1 MKGSYLN
8 KKIPNQP
15 TQPEMPKVAPAA
27 GATKVKITLSEIEN
41 APGETID
48 VKDVASFLG
57 MDAQCMRNQAQDE
70 PVKLGFPV
78 IVVGSRVV
86 IPRRGFVHFIR
97 YGYAYGRNGA

>member
-1 MKGSYLN
+1 MSSSCDEHRAKL
-8 KKIPNQP
+8 
-15 TQPEMPKVAPAA
+15 
-27 GATKVKITLSEIEN
+27 TLVDIEN

-70 PVKLGFPV
+70 PAKLGFPV
-78 IVVGSRVV
+78 TVVGSRVV